1 MSEGH
6 VLVTGAAGLIGAAA
20 RRLLEAQGRPVVAV
34 DREASIVEGRPVEAC
49 DVTDPHALHGVAR
62 RVRLTGVLHC
72 GAFSGPMVAADRPLA
87 MVDVNIGGTAHVLE
101 LARRVGDVRVVFCSS
116 TSAVGP
122 TSPGGAPIS
131 EGAPLNPSTVYGAS
145 KAAGEALVGAYAR
158 QFGVDGVSLRIS
170 WVYGPRRATAC
181 MIRAMLEDAIARR
194 PTRLPWGADFPRQ
207 YIHVDD
213 AAAALVAALE
223 RPRLSQP
230 VYYATGGD
238 HRTLG
243 DVASVVRRVEPGAD
257 VTLSDGPDPG
267 DDWQHR
273 FDISAAAR
281 DLGWAPRIGL
291 EDGVRT
297 YRDWLRDRRE
307 EACE

>member
-1 MSEGH
+1 VSEGH
-6 VLVTGAAGLIGAAA
+6 VLITGAAGLIGAAA

-34 DREASIVEGRPVEAC
+34 DRETSVVEGRPVEAC
-49 DVTDPHALHGVAR
+49 DVTDPHALHSVAR
-62 RVRLTGVLHC
+62 RATLSGVLHC

-87 MVDVNIGGTAHVLE
+87 MVEVNIGGTGHVLE

-122 TSPGGAPIS
+122 TGPGVAPIP
-131 EGAPLNPSTVYGAS
+131 EAIPLNPSTVYGAS

-158 QFGVDGVSLRIS
+158 QFGVDGVSLRLS

-181 MIRAMLEDAIARR
+181 VIRAMLEDAMAGR

-213 AAAALVAALE
+213 AAAALVAALD
-223 RPRLSQP
+223 RPRLPQS
-230 VYYATGGD
+230 VYFATGDD

-243 DVASVVRRVEPGAD
+243 AVADVVRRVEPAAD
-257 VTLSDGPDPG
+257 ITLAEGPDPG
-267 DDWQHR
+267 DDRQDR
-273 FDISAAAR
+273 FDISAASR
-281 DLGWAPRIGL
+281 DLGWAPRIGF
-291 EDGVRT
+291 EEGVRA
-297 YRDWLRDRRE
+297 YRDWLRARQG
-307 EACE
+307 EARA